1 MLLLL
6 GVGLVDGAVVVDD
19 EGTLVVMAVG
29 QLVSATMD
37 DCASTTDGSFGAPL
51 PKGFPPGPPPT
62 RGVVGVVVS
71 AAATVE
77 ALS

>member
-1 MLLLL
+1 MVVL

-37 DCASTTDGSFGAPL
+37 EGAATTDGSFWAPL

-62 RGVVGVVVS
+62 RDVVGVVVS